1 MGIVL
6 AIAILVVYAVALI
19 AVFRVPFRALGVL
32 VVGMAVH
39 NFMLMILLRLGTP
52 GFAVR
57 VVQSWKEGILILLG
71 ALVAQRVWR
80 AWQAPLPDPPPQA
93 AEGKTLQRA
102 REILRRLTPM
112 DWVAVAFAV
121 LLVIY
126 LLMPARILH
135 NEPGYARR
143 VIEFRQLF
151 LLPLLYLY
159 GRVFWPARREDLTWV
174 FRLILGAAA
183 VVGLFGIIELFFIP
197 TTTWLNLGI
206 TQLSD
211 WLHYAYNGPQHFP
224 EYFFQTT
231 SEGLLLRRMVSTY
244 VSPLGIAY
252 TGLLIVPLA
261 ARLLDARRTG
271 LPTWFKGMSI
281 ALLVVAVMFSV
292 TRLAIALAVIE
303 FALLLILLRRRW
315 LLAGVPAVIVLALV
329 VVFQYVNFGPLTT
342 YQLKPV
348 PVRPKHIGLVS
359 GSSSDP
365 SIRGHMA
372 TLRGDIQY
380 AIIHPLGTGL
390 GSSIHQFGSSGG
402 RGESAIFDVFDDA
415 GLVTGALYLALYA
428 MAIYHGYRAWR
439 STADDPLLSALPLVA
454 CVGGLILAPIALTSE
469 VNGDF
474 SVTFLFWWAAGF
486 ALTARTAPSLNVSN
500 ARLALKRRS
509 RGPTGPPPELR

>member
-6 AIAILVVYAVALI
+6 AIAILVVYAAALVAIL
-19 AVFRVPFRALGVL
+19 RVPFRALGVL
-32 VVGMAVH
+32 VAGMAVH

-71 ALVAQRVWR
+71 VLVAQRVWR

-93 AEGKTLQRA
+93 AEGETLQRA

-159 GRVFWPARREDLTWV
+159 GRVFWPARREDLTWA
-174 FRLILGAAA
+174 FRLILAAAA
-183 VVGLFGIIELFFIP
+183 VVGLFGIIELFYIP

-211 WLHYAYNGPQHFP
+211 WLHYAYNGPRHFP

-252 TGLLIVPLA
+252 TGLLIIPLA
-261 ARLLDARRTG
+261 ARLVDARRTG

-315 LLAGVPAVIVLALV
+315 LLAAVPAVIVLALV
-329 VVFQYVNFGPLTT
+329 VVFQYANFGPIT
-342 YQLKPV
+342 YYDLSPV
-348 PVRPKHIGLVS
+348 PVRPKHMALG
-359 GSSSDP
+359 GSTSDP
-365 SIRGHMA
+365 SIRGHLA

-390 GSSIHQFGSSGG
+390 GSSIHQFGTSGG

-415 GLVTGALYLALYA
+415 GIVTGALYLLLYA
-428 MAIYHGYRAWR
+428 LAIYHGYRAWR
-439 STADDPLLSALPLVA
+439 TTADDPLLSALPLVA

-486 ALTARTAPSLNVSN
+486 ALTARMKASNLSPRMVAPTLP
-500 ARLALKRRS
+500 
-509 RGPTGPPPELR
+509 RGAAK

>member
-19 AVFRVPFRALGVL
+19 AVLRVPFRALGVL
-32 VVGMAVH
+32 VAGMAVH

-71 ALVAQRVWR
+71 ALVAQRAWR
-80 AWQAPLPDPPPQA
+80 AWQAPLADTPQA
-93 AEGKTLQRA
+93 EEGKTLQRA
-102 REILRRLTPM
+102 REILHRLTPM
-112 DWVAVAFAV
+112 DWVAVVFAA

-271 LPTWFKGMSI
+271 LPTWYKGMSI

-303 FALLLILLRRRW
+303 FALLLVLLRRRW
-315 LLAGVPAVIVLALV
+315 LLAAVPAVIVLALV
-329 VVFQYVNFGPLTT
+329 VVFQYINFGPIT
-342 YQLKPV
+342 YYDLSPV
-348 PVRPKHIGLVS
+348 PVRPKHMALG
-359 GSSSDP
+359 GSTADP

-474 SVTFLFWWAAGF
+474 SVTFFFWWAAGF
-486 ALTARTAPSLNVSN
+486 ALTARMAPSLNVSN

-509 RGPTGPPPELR
+509 RGPTGPPRELS

>member
-6 AIAILVVYAVALI
+6 AIAILLVYAAALI
-19 AVFRVPFRALGVL
+19 AVWRVPFRALGVL
-32 VVGMAVH
+32 VAGMAVH
-39 NFMLMILLRLGTP
+39 NFTLMILLRLGTP
-52 GFAVR
+52 GFLVR
-57 VVQSWKEGILILLG
+57 VVQSWKEGILILLA
-71 ALVAQRVWR
+71 ALVAQRAWR
-80 AWQAPLPDPPPQA
+80 AAPTLTLP
-93 AEGKTLQRA
+93 QRA

-211 WLHYAYNGPQHFP
+211 WLHYAYNGPLHFP

-271 LPTWFKGMSI
+271 LPTWFKGASI

-292 TRLAIALAVIE
+292 TRLAIALLVIE
-303 FALLLILLRRRW
+303 VALLLILLRRRW
-315 LLAGVPAVIVLALV
+315 LLVAVPVVIVLALV
-329 VVFQYVNFGPLTT
+329 VVFQYVNFGPLAT

-439 STADDPLLSALPLVA
+439 STANDPLLSALPLVA

-486 ALTARTAPSLNVSN
+486 ALTARAAPTLPSP
-500 ARLALKRRS
+500 KRGGDKES
-509 RGPTGPPPELR
+509 

>member
-6 AIAILVVYAVALI
+6 AIALLVLYAAALI
-19 AVFRVPFRALGVL
+19 AVLRVPFRAFGVL
-32 VVGMAVH
+32 VAGMAIH

-52 GFAVR
+52 AFLVR
-57 VVQSWKEGILILLG
+57 VVQSWKEGILILMG
-71 ALVAQRVWR
+71 VLVAQRVWR
-80 AWQAPLPDPPPQA
+80 PAPTLALPQRGREKIAW
-93 AEGKTLQRA
+93 G
-102 REILRRLTPM
+102 LRRLMPM
-112 DWVAVAFAV
+112 DGVAGAFAV
-121 LLVIY
+121 LLLIY
-126 LLMPARILH
+126 LIMPAGILH

-151 LLPLLYLY
+151 LIPLLYLY

-174 FRLILGAAA
+174 FWLILGAAG

-197 TTTWLNLGI
+197 TTTWQSWGI

-224 EYFFQTT
+224 DYFFQTT

-261 ARLLDARRTG
+261 ARLLDTRRTG
-271 LPTWFKGMSI
+271 LPTWFKAMSLT
-281 ALLVVAVMFSV
+281 LLVVAVMFSV
-292 TRLAIALAVIE
+292 TRLAIALLVIE
-303 FALLLILLRRRW
+303 MALLLILLRRRW
-315 LLAGVPAVIVLALV
+315 LVAAFPVVCVLALV
-329 VVFQYVNFGPLTT
+329 VVFQYVNFGPLTH
-342 YQLKPV
+342 YDLSPV
-348 PVRPKHIGLVS
+348 PVRPKHMALG

-372 TLRGDIQY
+372 TLRTDIEY
-380 AIIHPLGTGL
+380 AIVHPLGSGL

-415 GLVTGALYLALYA
+415 GLVTGALYLSLYA
-428 MAIYHGYRAWR
+428 MALYHGFRAWR
-439 STADDPLLSALPLVA
+439 ASADDPLLSAIPLVVF
-454 CVGGLILAPIALTSE
+454 VGGLVLAPIALTSE

-474 SVTFLFWWAAGF
+474 SVTFLFWWASGF
-486 ALTARTAPSLNVSN
+486 ALTARGMKAPIGGGN
-500 ARLALKRRS
+500 R
-509 RGPTGPPPELR
+509 

>member
-6 AIAILVVYAVALI
+6 AVALLALYAVALI
-19 AVFRVPFRALGVL
+19 AVLRVPFRAFGVL
-32 VVGMAVH
+32 VAGMAVH
-39 NFMLMILLRLGTP
+39 NFMVMILLRLGTP
-52 GFAVR
+52 AVAVR

-71 ALVAQRVWR
+71 ALVVQR
-80 AWQAPLPDPPPQA
+80 AWTAVRPLPDPAHAGNPATLTTLAPPQA
-93 AEGKTLQRA
+93 GEGKVFQRG
-102 REILRRLTPM
+102 REILRRFMPL
-112 DWVAVAFAV
+112 DWVAAAFAV
-121 LLVIY
+121 LLLIY
-126 LLMPARILH
+126 LAVPANILH

-151 LLPLLYLY
+151 LIPLLYLY

-183 VVGLFGIIELFFIP
+183 VVGLFGIVELFFIP
-197 TTTWLNLGI
+197 TTTWLTWGI
-206 TQLSD
+206 TLLSE
-211 WLHYAYNGPQHFP
+211 WLHYAYNGPRHFP

-231 SEGLLLRRMVSTY
+231 AEGFLLRRMVSTY

-271 LPTWFKGMSI
+271 LPAWFKGMSI
-281 ALLVVAVMFSV
+281 ALLVVAIMFSV
-292 TRLAIALAVIE
+292 TRLAIALLVIE
-303 FALLLILLRRRW
+303 MTLLLILLRRRW
-315 LLAGVPAVIVLALV
+315 LFAAVPAVCVLALV
-329 VVFQYVNFGPLTT
+329 VVFQYANFGPLT
-342 YQLKPV
+342 YYDLSPV
-348 PVRPKHIGLVS
+348 PVRPKHMALG

-372 TLRGDIQY
+372 TLRTDFEY
-380 AIIHPLGTGL
+380 AIAHPLGTGL

-428 MAIYHGYRAWR
+428 MAIYQGFRTWRAR
-439 STADDPLLSALPLVA
+439 PDDPLLSAMPLVTF
-454 CVGGLILAPIALTSE
+454 VGGLILAPIALTSE

-486 ALTARTAPSLNVSN
+486 SLTARGRQIDA
-500 ARLALKRRS
+500 
-509 RGPTGPPPELR
+509 

>member
-6 AIAILVVYAVALI
+6 AVALLAVYAAALI
-19 AVFRVPFRALGVL
+19 AVWRVPFRAFGVL
-32 VVGMAVH
+32 VAGMAVH
-39 NFMLMILLRLGTP
+39 NFLLMILLRLGTP
-52 GFAVR
+52 AFAVR

-71 ALVAQRVWR
+71 ALVAQRAWR
-80 AWQAPLPDPPPQA
+80 AWR
-93 AEGKTLQRA
+93 GKMPWPR
-102 REILRRLTPM
+102 LRPM
-112 DWVAVAFAV
+112 DWVAAAFAA
-121 LLVIY
+121 LLLIY
-126 LLMPARILH
+126 LMTPAGILH

-151 LLPLLYLY
+151 LIPLLYLY

-174 FRLILGAAA
+174 FKLILGAAA
-183 VVGLFGIIELFFIP
+183 VVGLFGIIELFLIP
-197 TTTWLNLGI
+197 TMTWQTWGI

-224 EYFFQTT
+224 DYFFQTT

-281 ALLVVAVMFSV
+281 ALLVVAITFSV
-292 TRLAIALAVIE
+292 TRLAIALLVIE
-303 FALLLILLRRRW
+303 MMLLLILLRRRW
-315 LLAGVPAVIVLALV
+315 LLVAVPIVCVVSLV
-329 VVFQYVNFGPLTT
+329 VVFEYVNFGPLAT
-342 YQLKPV
+342 YELKSV
-348 PVRPKHIGLVS
+348 PVRPKHMGLVS

-365 SIRGHMA
+365 SIRGHLA
-372 TLRGDIQY
+372 TLRTDIQY
-380 AIIHPLGTGL
+380 AIVHPLGTGL

-428 MAIYHGYRAWR
+428 MAIYQGFRAWR
-439 STADDPLLSALPLVA
+439 SRADDPLLSAIPLVA

-486 ALTARTAPSLNVSN
+486 SLTARAMAPT
-500 ARLALKRRS
+500 LALPRRGREIGAPILPS
-509 RGPTGPPPELR
+509 QGGSEIGA

>member
-6 AIAILVVYAVALI
+6 AIAVLVVYAAALVAIL
-19 AVFRVPFRALGVL
+19 RVPFRALGVL
-32 VVGMAVH
+32 VAGMAVH

-57 VVQSWKEGILILLG
+57 VVQSWKEGILILLA
-71 ALVAQRVWR
+71 ALVAQRAWR
-80 AWQAPLPDPPPQA
+80 AWQGPLPDPPPQA
-93 AEGKTLQRA
+93 GEGKTLRRG

-121 LLVIY
+121 LLVTY
-126 LLMPARILH
+126 LLMPASILH

-159 GRVFWPARREDLTWV
+159 GRVFWPAHREDLSWV

-292 TRLAIALAVIE
+292 TRLAIALLVIE
-303 FALLLILLRRRW
+303 MALLLVLLRRRW
-315 LLAGVPAVIVLALV
+315 LLAGVAATIVLALV
-329 VVFQYVNFGPLTT
+329 VVFQYVYFGPLTT

-348 PVRPKHIGLVS
+348 PVRPSHIGLVS

-415 GLVTGALYLALYA
+415 GLVTGALYLLLYA
-428 MAIYHGYRAWR
+428 MAIYHGNRAWR

-486 ALTARTAPSLNVSN
+486 ALTARTASPSL
-500 ARLALKRRS
+500 ALPQRERELA
-509 RGPTGPPPELR
+509 

>member
-6 AIAILVVYAVALI
+6 AIAILVVYAAALVAIL
-19 AVFRVPFRALGVL
+19 RVPFRALGVL
-32 VVGMAVH
+32 VAGMAVH

-71 ALVAQRVWR
+71 ALVAQRVWKL
-80 AWQAPLPDPPPQA
+80 APTM
-93 AEGKTLQRA
+93 TLAQRA
-102 REILRRLTPM
+102 REILRGLTPM
-112 DWVAVAFAV
+112 DWVAVAFAG

-126 LLMPARILH
+126 LLMPGSFLH
-135 NEPGYARR
+135 NDSGYARR

-197 TTTWLNLGI
+197 TATWLNLGI

-211 WLHYAYNGPQHFP
+211 WLNYAYNGPLHFP

-271 LPTWFKGMSI
+271 LSTWFKGMSI

-292 TRLAIALAVIE
+292 TRLAIALLVIE
-303 FALLLILLRRRW
+303 MALLLILLRRRW
-315 LLAGVPAVIVLALV
+315 LLAGVAATIVLALV

-348 PVRPKHIGLVS
+348 PVRPSHIGLVS

-365 SIRGHMA
+365 SIRGHIA

-390 GSSIHQFGSSGG
+390 GSSIHQFGTSGG

-415 GLVTGALYLALYA
+415 GLVTGVLYLLLYA

-454 CVGGLILAPIALTSE
+454 CLGGLILAPIVLTSE

-486 ALTARTAPSLNVSN
+486 ALTARAAPSL
-500 ARLALKRRS
+500 ALPQRRRELS
-509 RGPTGPPPELR
+509 RA